1 MLSTNRYK
9 EHSSQTSEIVGWV
22 LDSLYL
28 HILVILTVV
37 ITLELALQVNEL

>member
-9 EHSSQTSEIVGWV
+9 EYSSQASEIVGWV